1 MKNNLTAK
9 RLIDTGA
16 THVGA
21 FVPSKGNY
29 HTVEFEFAKGKD
41 RNDLSKRGFYLIV
54 ADDIAVART
63 FVGDQETK
71 IGFND
76 TVQRVKS
83 AYYSCAYYSGVGGA
97 PTLIYRGVSREN
109 KIHTVYHVPLIM
121 VTRLLTMHQFSLFEE
136 NLAKSQS
143 LTCVSRQLFKLY
155 NFKYQQR

>member
-1 MKNNLTAK
+1 MKNDLTAK

-16 THVGA
+16 TRVGA
-21 FVPSKGNY
+21 FVPSKRNY

-76 TVQRVKS
+76 TVKRVKS
-83 AYYSCAYYSGVGGA
+83 ACYSWVGGA
-97 PTLIYRGVSREN
+97 PALISRGVSREN